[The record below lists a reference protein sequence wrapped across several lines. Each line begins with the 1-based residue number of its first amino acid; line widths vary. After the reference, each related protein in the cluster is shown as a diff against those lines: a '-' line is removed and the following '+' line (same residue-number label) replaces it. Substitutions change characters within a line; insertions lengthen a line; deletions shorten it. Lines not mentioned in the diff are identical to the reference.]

1 MLRTGAQ
8 QAGLALGVSHG
19 GFTGMVR
26 ATAEA
31 LGAICEFDLSELWAI
46 VPPRDFG
53 LNSRALS
60 SAQRHRRCAKGADPS
75 YACLC
80 MTGISR
86 NQRPMRGRNCARKGG
101 SELEAI

>member
-53 LNSRALS
+53 LNSSAPSAPRNATGAALRVRIPPMH
-60 SAQRHRRCAKGADPS
+60 A
-75 YACLC
+75 YA
-80 MTGISR
+80 
-86 NQRPMRGRNCARKGG
+86 
-101 SELEAI
+101 